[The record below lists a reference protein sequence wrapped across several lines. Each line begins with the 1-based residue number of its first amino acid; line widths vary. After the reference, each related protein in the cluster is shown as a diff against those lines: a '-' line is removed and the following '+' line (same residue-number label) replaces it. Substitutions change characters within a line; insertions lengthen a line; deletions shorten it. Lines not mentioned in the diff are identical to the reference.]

1 MRKFLKIYLLWKDWL
16 DFETI
21 LDNVH
26 LMTFFKK
33 CAQNFDSS
41 RNMALISQRCSL
53 CDEPTRVAQWW
64 ACLTHDL
71 VVVSLILGW
80 GKLSFCHTNTVCKI
94 FICLETWLILQRC
107 SLCDEPTLMAQ
118 WRACL
123 THDQVIV
130 SDRHPVEAKFLCSVI
145 LPLTSEACEKNSGFG
160 KKVLLVLVWESQET
174 CVSLTTMIWP

>member
-26 LMTFFKK
+26 LVTFFKK

-64 ACLTHDL
+64 ACLTHGGSEFDTWL
-71 VVVSLILGW
+71 RQTFFLSYKHCLQNFYLSGNMIDFTEMFFVWWAHPNGSVASMSDSWSGDSVRSTPGW
-80 GKLSFCHTNTVCKI
+80 GKIS
-94 FICLETWLILQRC
+94 LQRNFA
-107 SLCDEPTLMAQ
+107 SYF
-118 WRACL
+118 W
-123 THDQVIV
+123 
-130 SDRHPVEAKFLCSVI
+130 S
-145 LPLTSEACEKNSGFG
+145 
-160 KKVLLVLVWESQET
+160 VWEK
-174 CVSLTTMIWP
+174 